1 MHGYG
6 LPSKKIASPSIC
18 QLPVDL
24 QLRWACELLS
34 HAWGL
39 KFLILCECVCCVWG
53 YVHGR
58 AGAFRDHKRAL
69 GYFGDG
75 VLGNSDL
82 SDVGAGNP
90 TEVLCK
96 NTEHS

>member
-1 MHGYG
+1 M
-6 LPSKKIASPSIC
+6 
-18 QLPVDL
+18 
-24 QLRWACELLS
+24 
-34 HAWGL
+34 
-39 KFLILCECVCCVWG
+39 WG

-90 TEVLCK
+90 TEGPLQ
-96 NTEHS
+96 EH